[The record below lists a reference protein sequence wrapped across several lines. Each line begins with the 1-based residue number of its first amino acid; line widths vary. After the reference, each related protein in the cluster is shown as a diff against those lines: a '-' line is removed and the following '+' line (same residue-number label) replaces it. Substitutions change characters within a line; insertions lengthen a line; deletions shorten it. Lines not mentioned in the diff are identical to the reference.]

1 MTSVLTRYVARL
13 LLAPVLIV
21 SVGILVKGYA
31 DVGDGFAAG
40 VVAAL
45 ALLLQYVAFGNDVV
59 ETSLP
64 IRWSPGIAVAGLT
77 LAVLVFAAPM
87 ALGDRPLEH
96 LPAAGDE
103 PVHIGS
109 LALITAVAFDVGVF
123 LLVLGAVGTIIG
135 SLVDPDEEA
144 P

>member
-1 MTSVLTRYVARL
+1 MSLLTRFVSRL

-21 SVGILVKGYA
+21 AVGILVKGYA

-45 ALLLQYVAFGNDVV
+45 ALLLQYVAFGSDAV
-59 ETSLP
+59 ESALP
-64 IRWSPGIAVAGLT
+64 IRWAPGIAVAGLA
-77 LAVLVFAAPM
+77 LAVLVFAGPM

-96 LPAAGDE
+96 LPAPGDE

-109 LALITAVAFDVGVF
+109 LELITAVVFDVGVF

-135 SLVDPDEEA
+135 SLIDPDEEA

>member
-1 MTSVLTRYVARL
+1 MTSILTRYVARA

-45 ALLLQYVAFGNDVV
+45 ALLLQYVAFGTDAV
-59 ETSLP
+59 EHALP
-64 IRWSPGIAVAGLT
+64 IRWAPGIAIAGLAI
-77 LAVLVFAAPM
+77 AVLVFAVPM
-87 ALGDRPLEH
+87 AFGEPPLEH
-96 LPAAGDE
+96 APPAGEE
-103 PVHIGS
+103 PVHLGS
-109 LALITAVAFDVGVF
+109 LELITAVVFDVGVF
-123 LLVLGAVGTIIG
+123 LLVIGAVGTIIG
-135 SLVDPDEEA
+135 SLVDPDREA